1 MNNDQTAKRDGGK
14 LPLTLTPLEIIEAV
28 AAIRQ
33 FGTEKYGDPEN
44 WRNVSKDRYKDALF
58 RHLVAYL
65 REPYGMDFE
74 SNLPHLYH
82 IACNVAFLLF
92 LEIADGTLPDA
103 QTALRKM
110 HHPEPVEAPR
120 SPEVG
125 EGGYLFADD
134 IRTPQKGVHG
144 LVVRC

>member
-1 MNNDQTAKRDGGK
+1 MEDQTAKRDGGK

-65 REPYGMDFE
+65 REPYGMDYE

-103 QTALRKM
+103 QTALQKM
-110 HHPEPVEAPR
+110 HHPEPVQARR
-120 SPEVG
+120 SPVTCA
-125 EGGYLFADD
+125 GGYIYQNEIKMPGNVAE
-134 IRTPQKGVHG
+134 RA
-144 LVVRC
+144 